1 MAYKRHIDR
10 LPIIPAD
17 AKKHNVTCHYCIV
30 GCGYHAY
37 TWPVNKQGG
46 DGPRG
51 ECFRRQSRRTATCR
65 DGRLVSALDV

>member
-37 TWPVNKQGG
+37 TWP
-46 DGPRG
+46 
-51 ECFRRQSRRTATCR
+51 
-65 DGRLVSALDV
+65 